1 MFRNMPGKNQR
12 QQEKAKRGHQNSFAS
27 NNHGYIKQINIKLHI
42 KDLFM
47 TFPFNQYIMSS
58 FQNKKQKTMHTKREQ
73 TQSEETDKYQN

>member
-1 MFRNMPGKNQR
+1 MFRNMPGKKQR

-58 FQNKKQKTMHTKREQ
+58 FQNKKQTKNNA
-73 TQSEETDKYQN
+73 Y